1 MTNDED
7 DARSLIPTM
16 ATNCSATNITLEDL
30 LNLQQFGAILS
41 LVGAISLLPLLFT
54 KLIVPKFRQFPS
66 RLSTLFVLC
75 SLGLNITILAGLSQN
90 WTDLWRAFV
99 EGKESTT
106 FCKIQGIFFQF
117 FAAAE
122 ILLWLSIAITMY
134 LVLVQKHSFEDL
146 KRYETRFHLG
156 WCGGA
161 CLMTAIPFSMDPA
174 VPQLGTS
181 YCWLTDKNSFSYQ
194 IIFLHSEMF
203 LALGIGSMFVMKVV
217 KKLSKVS
224 DSGTEE
230 FVSMVRSYV
239 LRHVLF
245 LLGFSFVFVVIVV
258 FVSNQ
263 IMDEHNIW
271 CVGLPLAYAHSM
283 AVSGSGLI
291 CCFVLSRVEY
301 FLQARDQCC
310 GYRGKDSEAAH
321 LLLVDD
327 ETTHDRVLDDPIS
340 DEEYE

>member
-1 MTNDED
+1 
-7 DARSLIPTM
+7 M

-134 LVLVQKHSFEDL
+134 LVLVQKHSKSL
-146 KRYETRFHLG
+146 NMH
-156 WCGGA
+156 
-161 CLMTAIPFSMDPA
+161 I
-174 VPQLGTS
+174 
-181 YCWLTDKNSFSYQ
+181 
-194 IIFLHSEMF
+194 
-203 LALGIGSMFVMKVV
+203 
-217 KKLSKVS
+217 
-224 DSGTEE
+224 
-230 FVSMVRSYV
+230 
-239 LRHVLF
+239 
-245 LLGFSFVFVVIVV
+245 
-258 FVSNQ
+258 
-263 IMDEHNIW
+263 
-271 CVGLPLAYAHSM
+271 
-283 AVSGSGLI
+283 
-291 CCFVLSRVEY
+291 
-301 FLQARDQCC
+301 
-310 GYRGKDSEAAH
+310 
-321 LLLVDD
+321 
-327 ETTHDRVLDDPIS
+327 
-340 DEEYE
+340 